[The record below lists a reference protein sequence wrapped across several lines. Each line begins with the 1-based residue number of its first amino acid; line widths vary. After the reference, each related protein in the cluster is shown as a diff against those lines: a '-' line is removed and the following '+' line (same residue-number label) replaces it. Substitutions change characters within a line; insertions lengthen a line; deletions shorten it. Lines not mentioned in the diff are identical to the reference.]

1 VIHWL
6 NSKLNNCEIVAKSSS
21 NCGVLSETTDV
32 TKNAN
37 VKSVEKFST
46 STPAT
51 AETVWLKWCVMW
63 KNPNLYVHYFS
74 RTILTL
80 NPPMA
85 GN

>member
-21 NCGVLSETTDV
+21 NCGVLSETTNV

-51 AETVWLKWCVMW
+51 AETVWLLNGVLCGK
-63 KNPNLYVHYFS
+63 
-74 RTILTL
+74 ILIYTFIIFL
-80 NPPMA
+80 
-85 GN
+85 GQY

>member
-51 AETVWLKWCVMW
+51 GETV
-63 KNPNLYVHYFS
+63 
-74 RTILTL
+74 
-80 NPPMA
+80 
-85 GN
+85 